1 MIMMFSLNMHEPW
14 AQVFTPENQNTEQAR
29 RPANHAKQATSVD
42 FKGTPLCGCKNGSKT
57 TILNKGFNEEQL
69 A

>member
-1 MIMMFSLNMHEPW
+1 MHEPW

-42 FKGTPLCGCKNGSKT
+42 FKGAPPFVDAKMVQKQQ
-57 TILNKGFNEEQL
+57 F
-69 A
+69 